1 MQLIDTHLHLF
12 DRARLGYAW
21 ASGIPALATAP
32 FTLADW
38 HALAGDRVAGALFME
53 VAVDDP
59 GWQDEARIFAAAA
72 AEPGNGLLGVI
83 AACRPETDAG
93 FDAWLE
99 ECHGLGVRGFRRVL
113 HTMPDDL
120 SQSETFRANVR
131 KLGRHGFTFDLC
143 VLARQ
148 LPVARELAAACP
160 DVQFVLD
167 HLGVP
172 DIAGGA
178 FEPWAAGITAIAAL
192 PNVAVKLSGIT
203 AYCAPGTATLQTLR
217 PWVDHALAAFGPGRM
232 CWGSD
237 WPVVDL
243 GTGLPGWLDLTQAIL
258 GALSAD
264 EAAAIAAD
272 TARRLYL
279 DRRPDGGGV
288 PG

>member
-12 DRARLGYAW
+12 DRSRLGYSW
-21 ASGIPALATAP
+21 ATGIPALATAP
-32 FTLADW
+32 FTLADYR
-38 HALAGDRVAGALFME
+38 ALAGDRVAGALFME
-53 VAVDDP
+53 VAVNDP
-59 GWQDEARIFAAAA
+59 GWQEEARIFAVAAA
-72 AEPGNGLLGVI
+72 DPASRLLGVI
-83 AACRPETDAG
+83 ASCRPETNEG
-93 FDAWLE
+93 FDAWLD
-99 ECHGLGVRGFRRVL
+99 ECESLGVRGFRRVL

-131 KLGRHGFTFDLC
+131 KLGGRGFTFDIC

-148 LPVARELAAACP
+148 LGLARDLAAACP

-178 FEPWAAGITAIAAL
+178 FEPWAAGIASIAAL

-203 AYCAPGTATLQTLR
+203 AYCAPGTATIETLR
-217 PWVDHALAAFGPGRM
+217 PWVDHALEAFGPARM

-243 GTGLPGWLDLTQAIL
+243 GTGLPAWFDLTQAIL
-258 GALSAD
+258 GTLTAD
-264 EAAAIAAD
+264 EAAAIAAH
-272 TARRLYL
+272 TARHLYL
-279 DRRPDGGGV
+279 DRPRGV
-288 PG
+288 GRQS

>member
-1 MQLIDTHLHLF
+1 MPLIDTHLHLF
-12 DRARLGYAW
+12 DRARLGYSW
-21 ASGIPALATAP
+21 AAGIPALATAP
-32 FTLADW
+32 FTLGDFR
-38 HALAGDRVAGALFME
+38 ALAGDRVGGALFME

-59 GWQDEARIFAAAA
+59 GWREEARIFAAAA
-72 AEPGNGLLGVI
+72 ADPANALLGVI
-83 AACRPETDAG
+83 ASCRPETDEG
-93 FDAWLE
+93 FDEWLE
-99 ECHGLGVRGFRRVL
+99 ECAALGVRGFRRVL
-113 HTMPDDL
+113 HTEPDAL

-131 KLGRHGFTFDLC
+131 KLGRRGFTFDIC

-148 LPVARELAAACP
+148 LPLAHELAAACP

-203 AYCAPGTATLQTLR
+203 AYCAPGTATLETLR
-217 PWVDHALAAFGPGRM
+217 PWVEHALGAFGANRM

-243 GTGLPGWLDLTQAIL
+243 GSGLPGWLDLTEAIL
-258 GALSAD
+258 AGLSPD
-264 EAAAIAAD
+264 EAAAIAEG
-272 TARRLYL
+272 TARRIYL
-279 DRRPDGGGV
+279 R
-288 PG
+288 

>member
-21 ASGIPALATAP
+21 AAGIPALATAP
-32 FTLADW
+32 FTLADYR
-38 HALAGDRVAGALFME
+38 AVAGDRVAGSLFME
-53 VAVDDP
+53 VAADDP

-72 AEPGNGLLGVI
+72 AEPGNRLLGVI
-83 AACRPETDAG
+83 ASCRPETDAG

-99 ECHGLGVRGFRRVL
+99 ECQRLGVRGFRRVL

-120 SQSETFRANVR
+120 SQSETFRANLR

-148 LPVARELAAACP
+148 LPLARDLAAACP
-160 DVQFVLD
+160 EVQFVLD

-178 FEPWAAGITAIAAL
+178 FDPWREGITAIAAL
-192 PNVAVKLSGIT
+192 PNVAAKLSGIT

-217 PWVDHALAAFGPGRM
+217 PWVDHALAAFGPHRM

-243 GTGLPGWLDLTQAIL
+243 GAGLPGWLDLTQAIL
-258 GALSAD
+258 DSLSAD
-264 EAAAIAAD
+264 EAVAIAAG

-279 DRRPDGGGV
+279 GEPRGNARTG
-288 PG
+288 